1 MSNNIVTGQIVPL
14 SLQGKPSLIE
24 RLWPAQKISAES
36 ETERKAVSGQSLT
49 GLGGY
54 WKGRK
59 PLVLNRAC
67 ILGALIPASDDGEK
81 DLAVFEALM
90 QIDDEAFTS
99 RIPSLTARE
108 ASVLAAKH
116 GVLQGPQFAEFFSRA
131 DEETDW
137 DVLASEGLLKWSRD
151 ADAAMRNALKRR
163 IVAALPY
170 RDRLDL
176 SLRPEELGQTIGAGV
191 WAMANAHLGTS
202 ATSIPGLVHQLGVM
216 RFGRTPRVGDAF
228 SGSGQIPFEALRM
241 GCDTYASDPNP
252 IAALLTWS
260 SFNVAGADP
269 ETVAELTDELAKI
282 ERSVED
288 DLAAFEIN
296 AHGDRAKAY
305 LYCVEV
311 QCPETGFMVP
321 LAPNW
326 IISPKTGVVGRLRT
340 DHATK
345 RIEVDIVTGA
355 TAAEVKAAAV
365 GTVTGDFVQYELDGQ
380 THRFSIGGVR
390 GDHRAGSMR
399 SNRLRKWDADD
410 VAPAAND
417 VFGERLYCIQWARAE
432 SLNRSRQEVVFAAP
446 TAADLAQEADV
457 LAHVHESLKQWRADG
472 LVADMTIEPGL
483 KTDDPIRTRGWT
495 NWLHLF
501 HPRQIV
507 MLANLHNRIKAS
519 PNAANLYYF
528 MPRAL
533 DNNSRLNRWASGQGG
548 GIGGP
553 KGTFDNQALNTLI
566 NFAVRSSL
574 GMRSLVGGPAR
585 PLALTASRQI
595 ETIPGDQV
603 TESQDI
609 WITDPPYADA
619 VVYHELTEF
628 FISWLRRSPPAPF
641 DAWLWDSRRPLAI
654 QGEGEDFRRRMVQ
667 TYTNLAKHMTDD
679 GLQIV
684 MFTHQSGSVWADLAQ
699 IFWGS
704 GLQVTAAW
712 YIATET
718 GSNAPG
724 KKGIGLVQGT
734 VILVL
739 RKRSGVESGYEDEI
753 VRAVRTEVANQIDTL
768 VGLNQTVKGSGRL
781 ENLFEDSD
789 LQMAGYA
796 AALRVLTGFTKI
808 DGRDMTAEALRPRRK
823 GEVGFVERMI
833 DFAVGVANEH
843 MVPTGLLPR
852 LWQQLSGPERFYLK
866 MVGHES
872 AGLSKLD
879 NYQNFAKAFRVGD
892 YAVFMGSLQPNA
904 ARLKTAVE
912 FGSRFGFDI
921 PAFGN
926 GLVRAAL
933 FGIDALAK
941 EVESDTVSAQLRE
954 IVPNYFKSRNDL
966 LALTEYIASQRG
978 RDDIDGRNATVL
990 SNLIRNERI

>member
-1 MSNNIVTGQIVPL
+1 MTANMDAAKLAPL
-14 SLQGKPSLIE
+14 SLQRKPSLIE
-24 RLWPAQKISAES
+24 RLWPAQKISVES
-36 ETERKAVSGQSLT
+36 ETERKAVAGQSLT

-59 PLVLNRAC
+59 PLILNRAC
-67 ILGALIPASDDGEK
+67 VLGALLPATDDPQK

-99 RIPSLTARE
+99 RVPRLTARE
-108 ASVLAAKH
+108 ASVLSTKYN
-116 GVLQGPQFAEFFSRA
+116 VLKGSQFAQFFSRA
-131 DEETDW
+131 DDETDW
-137 DVLASEGLLKWSRD
+137 DVLAAEGRLTWSRD
-151 ADAAMRNALKRR
+151 ADADMRTALKRR

-176 SLRPEELGQTIGAGV
+176 SLRPEELGQSLPAAV
-191 WAMANAHLGTS
+191 WAMANAHLGTN
-202 ATSIPGLVHQLGVM
+202 ATSMSELVHQLGVM

-228 SGSGQIPFEALRM
+228 SGSGQIPFEALRV

-269 ETVAELTDELAKI
+269 ADVLQLTEELARI

-288 DLAAFEIN
+288 DLAEFEIN
-296 AHGDRAKAY
+296 AEGDRAKAY

-326 IISPKTGVVGRLRT
+326 VISPKTGVVGRLRA
-340 DHATK
+340 DHTTK

-355 TAAEVKAAAV
+355 TAAEVKAATV
-365 GTVTGDFVQYELDGQ
+365 GTVVGDHVQYELDGR
-380 THRFSIGGVR
+380 THRFSISGIR
-390 GDHRAGSMR
+390 GDHRDGSSR
-399 SNRLRKWDADD
+399 SNRLRHWGADD
-410 VAPAAND
+410 VAPSAED
-417 VFGERLYCIQWARAE
+417 VFRERLYCIQWARKE
-432 SLNRSRQEVVFAAP
+432 SLQRSRQHVIFAAP
-446 TAADLAQEADV
+446 TAADLAQEAKV
-457 LAHVHESLKQWRADG
+457 LAYVQKSLPKWRADG

-501 HPRQIV
+501 HPRQIII
-507 MLANLHNRIKAS
+507 LANLHRRIKAS
-519 PNAANLYYF
+519 ANAANLYYF

-533 DNNSRLNRWASGQGG
+533 DNASRLNRWKASQGG
-548 GIGGP
+548 GAGGP
-553 KGTFDNQALNTLI
+553 VGTFDNQALNTLI
-566 NFAVRSSL
+566 TFAVRGSL

-585 PLALTASRQI
+585 PLALTGPRRI
-595 ETIPGDQV
+595 ENIPGDQV

-641 DAWLWDSRRPLAI
+641 DTWLWDSRRPLAI

-667 TYTNLAKHMTDD
+667 TYANLAKHMTDD
-679 GLQIV
+679 GMQIV

-699 IFWGS
+699 IFWGA

-724 KKGIGLVQGT
+724 KKGTGLVQGT

-739 RKRSGVESGYEDEI
+739 RKRQGTESGYEDEI
-753 VRAVRTEVANQIDTL
+753 VRAVRSEVATQIDTL
-768 VGLNQTVKGSGRL
+768 VGLNQTVKGTGRL

-796 AALRVLTGFTKI
+796 AALRVLTGFTRI

-843 MVPTGLLPR
+843 MVPSGLQPR

-866 MVGHES
+866 MIGHES

-892 YAVFMGSLQPNA
+892 YAVFMGSLRPNA
-904 ARLKTAVE
+904 ARLKTAVD
-912 FGSRFGFDI
+912 FGPKFGFDI

-926 GLVRAAL
+926 GLVRAVL
-933 FGIDALAK
+933 FGIDALAR
-941 EVESDTVSAQLRE
+941 EVDSDTVSAQLRE
-954 IVPNYFKSRNDL
+954 VVPNYFKSRNDL
-966 LALTEYIASQRG
+966 LALSEYIASQRG
-978 RDDIDGRNATVL
+978 RDNVDGRNATVL